1 MHILYGMPG
10 SLYTAKVRSYL
21 RKRGLSYVERPVG
34 DPHFQA
40 EIVPKLGR
48 FIMPAVVTPD
58 GTLLQDGADIIT
70 ALEAD
75 ATSQAPAVPAAPVLQ
90 VLALFLELFG
100 GEGLLRPAMHFRW
113 NFDDIN
119 LGFLKNDFCAGLAPQ
134 ASQEGKDAIFAMASG
149 RMRKAAESFGV
160 TPQAIPA
167 IEASYAAFLACLE
180 AHLNETPF
188 LLGGYPTVAD
198 YGFIGPLFAHLSR
211 DPYPAM
217 LMKQT
222 APAVWRW
229 VERMNAPDAS
239 TGEHIEAKPVLFE
252 PNTLPATLL
261 ALLRFIAEDYA
272 AELEAQVQYAN
283 AWLADHPDLVEGTNG
298 CKRPSDRS
306 IGAVTFQWRGQPL
319 TVQVL
324 FYRFY
329 LLQRVQDAFAA
340 ANPIDQQAIKALL
353 SSAGL
358 ESILT
363 LKTHRR
369 VERRNLLEV
378 WGPRLTA

>member
-34 DPHFQA
+34 DPHFQT

-58 GTLLQDGADIIT
+58 GSLLQDGADIIT
-70 ALEAD
+70 ALEAG
-75 ATSQAPAVPAAPVLQ
+75 APSQTPAVPIAPVLQ

-113 NFDDIN
+113 NFDETN
-119 LGFLKNDFCAGLAPQ
+119 LRFLKNDFCAALAPQ
-134 ASQEGKDAIFAMASG
+134 ATQEGKDAIFAMASR

-167 IEASYAAFLACLE
+167 IEASYAAFLSCLE
-180 AHLNETPF
+180 THLNETPF

-198 YGFIGPLFAHLSR
+198 YGFIGPLFAHLAR
-211 DPYPAM
+211 DPYPSM

-229 VERMNAPDAS
+229 VERMNAPDAG
-239 TGEHIEAKPVLFE
+239 TGEHIQATPTLFDAA
-252 PNTLPATLL
+252 NLPPSLL
-261 ALLRFIAEDYA
+261 GLLHYIAEEYA
-272 AELEAQVQYAN
+272 SELEAQVQYAN

-306 IGAVTFQWRGQPL
+306 IGAVTFDWRGQPL

-329 LLQRVQDAFAA
+329 LLQRVRDTHAA
-340 ANPIDQQAIKALL
+340 AAQADQQAIKAML
-353 SSAGL
+353 ATVGL
-358 ESILT
+358 ERILT

-378 WGPRLTA
+378 WGPRLMA